1 MSGKSTAKGSRPTN
15 SRAHHTAWPR
25 PSGCCWRVKAIVPA
39 FGRSCR
45 SSVYRFVSST
55 LRERRLELVGD
66 IEMVCDHALVAA
78 GDEDEML
85 DPRLACLVDHIL
97 QRRPVDDGQHLLRH
111 RLGGGEESRAEAG
124 HGKDS
129 LAERIYHAN
138 DLSIPSTL
146 AISYLPDQRSDR
158 DRDAGLSV
166 MSVLVTGGAGFIG
179 GHMVLELADRGERV
193 TVLDD
198 LSTGFDWAVHPKAE
212 LVIGD
217 IGDRVLLDRLMKTRK
232 IRTVMHFAGSIVVP
246 DSVADP
252 LGYYLNNTVKSREL
266 IAAAVA
272 NGVESFVFSS
282 TSAVYGAPEKVPVT
296 EETPLNP
303 MSPYGAS
310 KAMTER
316 MLTDSDAAY
325 GLRSVVLRYFNVAG
339 ADPEGRAGQSTRG
352 ATHLLKVALE
362 VATGRR
368 EHVAVFGT
376 DYDTPDGTGIRD
388 YIHVSDLV
396 GAHAAALDHLRGG
409 GESLLLNCGYGH
421 GYSVLELLDAVQR
434 VSGRPLDIR
443 ARARRAGDVPV
454 MIAAADRIKQ
464 TLAWTPRFDD
474 IETIVAHA
482 LSWEEQLQK
491 KLAA

>member
-1 MSGKSTAKGSRPTN
+1 
-15 SRAHHTAWPR
+15 
-25 PSGCCWRVKAIVPA
+25 
-39 FGRSCR
+39 
-45 SSVYRFVSST
+45 
-55 LRERRLELVGD
+55 
-66 IEMVCDHALVAA
+66 
-78 GDEDEML
+78 
-85 DPRLACLVDHIL
+85 
-97 QRRPVDDGQHLLRH
+97 
-111 RLGGGEESRAEAG
+111 
-124 HGKDS
+124 
-129 LAERIYHAN
+129 
-138 DLSIPSTL
+138 
-146 AISYLPDQRSDR
+146 
-158 DRDAGLSV
+158 

-217 IGDRVLLDRLMKTRK
+217 IGDRVLLDRLIKSRK
-232 IRTVMHFAGSIVVP
+232 VETVMHFAGSIVVP

-266 IAAAVA
+266 IAASVA

-282 TSAVYGAPEKVPVT
+282 TSAVYGAPETVPVT
-296 EETPLNP
+296 EDTPLNP

-316 MLTDSDAAY
+316 MLADSAAAY

-362 VATGRR
+362 AATGRR
-368 EHVAVFGT
+368 DHVAVFGT

-409 GESLLLNCGYGH
+409 GESLLLNCGYGP

-434 VSGRPLDIR
+434 VSGRTLDIR